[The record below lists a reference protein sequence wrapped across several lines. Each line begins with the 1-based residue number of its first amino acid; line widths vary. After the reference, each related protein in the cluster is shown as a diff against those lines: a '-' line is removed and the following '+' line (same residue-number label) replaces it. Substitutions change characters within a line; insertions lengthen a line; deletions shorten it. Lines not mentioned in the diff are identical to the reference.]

1 MSIYS
6 YKVVR
11 ASNATDLSTLVQAI
25 IDVDSDWQPYGAVV
39 RDGRNLVQTLIQG
52 EPEGSGGG
60 GGGGGGGLTASA
72 AGEALINQPDT
83 AQMRNYLSAVPY
95 GEEGVDDAVDVTD
108 IVLRFNEL
116 LTQLRSSNVI
126 APPGDG

>member
-11 ASNATDLSTLVQAI
+11 ASNVTDLSTLVQAI

-60 GGGGGGGLTASA
+60 GLTASA
-72 AGEALINQPDT
+72 DGEALINQPDT

-116 LTQLRSSNVI
+116 LTQLRSNNVI
-126 APPGDG
+126 AASGGG